1 MIGDFMNQFE
11 LIFKELNI
19 PIVDLPSNY
28 TPDDFA
34 QQLTKPVNTEN
45 EISYSVSTKSDNDS
59 DKSLSNIIYR

>member
-1 MIGDFMNQFE
+1 MNQFE

-19 PIVDLPSNY
+19 PIVDLPRNY